1 MTEYALIY
9 TYMNIYIYIYIY
21 TLFSFYRHCEKVV
34 SFVEE
39 TGIKVQTSRG
49 EKEYEFDQV
58 SFDMISYNASRK
70 IFNVFITIINTLKN
84 YLPF

>member
-1 MTEYALIY
+1 M
-9 TYMNIYIYIYIY
+9 
-21 TLFSFYRHCEKVV
+21 
-34 SFVEE
+34 EE

-70 IFNVFITIINTLKN
+70 IFDVFITIINTLKN

>member
-9 TYMNIYIYIYIY
+9 SYMNIYIYIYI
-21 TLFSFYRHCEKVV
+21 LFSFCRHCEKVV

-58 SFDMISYNASRK
+58 SFDMIS
-70 IFNVFITIINTLKN
+70 
-84 YLPF
+84 